1 MIEISCKCSALD
13 PASTGS
19 TSLAPVVFA
28 PRELHDTGSGVK
40 IDVHSWFELFICED
54 AQRSESRFCITA
66 IVQTSFFRTTTSSHA
81 EPQRTTHSSWQTNPD
96 GRPRT
101 RTIPIALASMLP
113 LDPFPNAHHHRQA
126 ALAIRTHPATA
137 IVRASPTLSEACH
150 RLRVRTDTYL
160 CHKRKYRIW

>member
-1 MIEISCKCSALD
+1 VISCKCSALD

-40 IDVHSWFELFICED
+40 IDVHSWFELFTCED

-66 IVQTSFFRTTTSSHA
+66 IVQTSFFLITTSSHA

-101 RTIPIALASMLP
+101 RTIPIALASM
-113 LDPFPNAHHHRQA
+113 
-126 ALAIRTHPATA
+126 AIRTHPATA